1 MIRSSGDSQVWSGKR
16 SQING
21 GITADGSGLARAVG
35 RYLVVVIPP
44 PGAAA
49 TCGDQAEPSPAA
61 RREGG
66 LKRPVASD
74 RYGIPPG
81 IASAGANRHDSP
93 LPATAL
99 QAAARQLDGRLPDD
113 RTCHLDRGYDSTV
126 TRELLTRLG
135 FSGQIARKGVPA
147 PVQAGTRWVVERTH
161 TWMNGYGKLRRC
173 TERDAADPDIAA
185 GAQRDL
191 LFAGV
196 LYGIAGGVLATWL
209 TTAAAVAV
217 KRWSSPRATPAGT
230 GTDAVGG
237 GGADAAKLT
246 HEQ

>member
-161 TWMNGYGKLRRC
+161 AWMNGYGKLRRC
-173 TERDAADPDIAA
+173 AAAPSATPRSSTSTSTSPQRSSRSVSSSSAPAAATDGKPGRQPNGSRDS
-185 GAQRDL
+185 
-191 LFAGV
+191 
-196 LYGIAGGVLATWL
+196 IAG
-209 TTAAAVAV
+209 
-217 KRWSSPRATPAGT
+217 RS
-230 GTDAVGG
+230 
-237 GGADAAKLT
+237 KLVI
-246 HEQ
+246 